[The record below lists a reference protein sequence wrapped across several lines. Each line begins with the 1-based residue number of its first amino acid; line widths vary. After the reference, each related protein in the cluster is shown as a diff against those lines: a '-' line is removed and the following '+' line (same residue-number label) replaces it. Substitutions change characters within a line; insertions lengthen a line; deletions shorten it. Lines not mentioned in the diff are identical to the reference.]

1 MIVREPIAI
10 ALMQLWT
17 NKVRT
22 LLTVLG
28 ILIGVGSVVG
38 VVSLGEG
45 LRHAVMG
52 EIDRLGGGRL
62 ITVSGP
68 REWIRQG
75 GQWVRRP
82 WDDYLTNDDIN
93 RLRQESRYIGSVLP
107 MNGTGGGRITYQ
119 SVDTGCRIQGTS
131 PDYAEAMGWKIEA
144 GRFLQPIDIAERSRS
159 CVLGRTVADEL
170 FGKNKSGIDHLVRIK
185 DERFRVVGVMTEKR
199 MFGDDW
205 GNQVLVP
212 FTTVQARFNGNR
224 RLDTL
229 LLHARTIEAA
239 PLVVAEVRGILRR
252 YHVHGDKF
260 NVQDIGQELKEAEKI
275 FFILKAVI
283 GGIAGVSLMVGGIGV
298 MNIMLVSVTERTREI
313 GIRKA
318 IGAQPN
324 HIMLQFLIESVALSV
339 FGGMLG
345 LLLGLA
351 LGKGG
356 AAIISKLSGEPFLSV
371 ISPNAV
377 LLALSFSAAIGI
389 FFGVYPALRAAR
401 MDPVEALRYE

>member
-1 MIVREPIAI
+1 MNVREPIAI
-10 ALMQLWT
+10 ALLQLWS

-62 ITVSGP
+62 ITVSSP
-68 REWIRQG
+68 RDWIRQG
-75 GQWVRRP
+75 GRWVRRP
-82 WDDYLTNDDIN
+82 WDDHLTNDDVE
-93 RLRQESRYIGSVLP
+93 RLRDESRYIGSILP
-107 MNGTGGGRITYQ
+107 LVGAGGRLVYEK
-119 SVDTGCRIQGTS
+119 VDTSCRLQGTD
-131 PDYAEAMGWKIEA
+131 PVYAEAMGWQVAE
-144 GRFLQPIDIAERSRS
+144 GRFLQPADILDRTRV
-159 CVLGRTVADEL
+159 CVLGQTVAEEL
-170 FGKNKSGIDHLVRIK
+170 FGKKGEGLDRLVRIN
-185 DERFRVVGVMTEKR
+185 DERFRVVGIMTEKR

-205 GNQVLVP
+205 GRNVLISY
-212 FTTVQARFNGNR
+212 TTLQARINGNQH
-224 RLDTL
+224 LDTL
-229 LLHARTIEAA
+229 LVHARTIETT
-239 PLVVAEVRGILRR
+239 PLVVAEVRSILRR
-252 YHVHGDKF
+252 YHTHGDKF
-260 NVQDIGQELKEAEKI
+260 NVQDIGEELKEAEKI

-318 IGAQPN
+318 IGAQPG
-324 HIMLQFLIESVALSV
+324 HILLQFLIESVALSV

-345 LLLGLA
+345 LLLGFG
-351 LGKGG
+351 LGQGG
-356 AAIISKLSGEPFLSV
+356 AAIITRLSGEPFPSV
-371 ISPNAV
+371 ISANAV
-377 LLALSFSAAIGI
+377 FLALTFSAGIGI

>member
-1 MIVREPIAI
+1 VNIREPIAI
-10 ALMQLWT
+10 ALLQLWT

-45 LRHAVMG
+45 LRQAVMG

-62 ITVSGP
+62 IAVSSP
-68 REWIRQG
+68 RSHIRQG
-75 GQWVRRP
+75 GRWVRRP
-82 WDDYLTNDDIN
+82 WDDQLTNDDVD
-93 RLRQESRYIGSVLP
+93 RLREESRYIGSVLP
-107 MNGTGGGRITYQ
+107 IAGAGGRLMYKK
-119 SVDTGCRIQGTS
+119 VDTSCRLEGTD
-131 PDYAEAMGWKIEA
+131 PVYAEAMGWQIAE
-144 GRFLQPIDIAERSRS
+144 GRFLQPADVTDRTRV
-159 CVLGRTVADEL
+159 CVLGQTVAEEL
-170 FGKNKSGIDHLVRIK
+170 FGKDGKRLDELIRINN
-185 DERFRVVGVMTEKR
+185 ERFRVVGIMTEKR

-205 GNQVLVP
+205 GRKVLIP
-212 FTTVQARFNGNR
+212 FTTLQARIKGNR
-224 RLDTL
+224 HLDTL
-229 LLHARTIEAA
+229 LVHATSIETT
-239 PLVVAEVRGILRR
+239 PLVVAEVRSILRR
-252 YHVHGDKF
+252 YHTHGDKF
-260 NVQDIGQELKEAEKI
+260 IVQDIGEELKEAEKI

-318 IGAQPN
+318 IGAQPG
-324 HIMLQFLIESVALSV
+324 HIMLQFIIESVSLSV

-356 AAIISKLSGEPFLSV
+356 AAIISHLSGEPFASV
-371 ISPNAV
+371 ISPDAV
-377 LLALSFSAAIGI
+377 LLALAFSAAIGI
-389 FFGVYPALRAAR
+389 FFGVYPALRAAH
-401 MDPVEALRYE
+401 MDPVDALRYE